1 MTQVLDAPT
10 AGFGGGATAPPPKSR
25 AQVLTQVANGAGTL
39 ISVLLLVFV
48 AEMALLGPVQHARSQ
63 SVLYDEF
70 RGLLAAGEAPTG
82 QTDIN
87 GKLLAPGDPVA
98 LITIPSVDIKE
109 VVGEGT
115 TAGVLMAGPGHRRDT
130 PLPGQPG
137 TSIIYGR
144 QATYGGPFGAL
155 ADIKVGAEISVVTGQ
170 GPQLFKVVGLRR
182 PGDTLEAPDPAAG
195 RLTLITGSGREYLAS
210 DALRVDA
217 ELVSPVQAAPTRTL
231 TAASLTRGEGVMV
244 GDTGALLPLLLWSQL
259 LLVLVAALAW
269 LRSVWGRWQSWIV
282 SVPLLGVVGFAVAHQ
297 IAQLLPN
304 LL

>member
-1 MTQVLDAPT
+1 MLV
-10 AGFGGGATAPPPKSR
+10 
-25 AQVLTQVANGAGTL
+25 QVAVSASTL
-39 ISVLLLVFV
+39 ISLLLLAFV
-48 AEMALLGPVQHARSQ
+48 AEMVLLGPVQHARAQ
-63 SVLYDEF
+63 AVRYDEF

-82 QTDIN
+82 QTDID
-87 GKLLAPGDPVA
+87 GKLLEPGDPVA
-98 LITIPSVDIKE
+98 LLTIPSLGIKE

-115 TAGVLMAGPGHRRDT
+115 TAGVLMDGPGHRRDT

-155 ADIKVGAEISVVTGQ
+155 AEVRIGAEIAVVTGQ
-170 GPQLFKVVGLRR
+170 GSQLFKVVGVRR
-182 PGDTLEAPDPAAG
+182 PGDTLTAPDPTRG
-195 RLTLITGSGREYLAS
+195 RLTLVTGSGRSYLAS

-217 ELVSPVQAAPTRTL
+217 ELISPVQPAPTRSVTAAAL
-231 TAASLTRGEGVMV
+231 TASEGVMV

-259 LLVLVAALAW
+259 LLVLAALLAW
-269 LRSVWGRWQSWIV
+269 LRSFWGRWQTWIV
-282 SVPLLGVVGFAVAHQ
+282 SVPAVGFVGFAVAHQ